1 MVRPGRCIV
10 VEDLDHAKMRGRGR
24 GKRGMNR
31 SLKNGAPGMFRK
43 ALEEIS
49 VRKDDCTV
57 AGVPAAYTSRQCVR
71 CGSRETELDRTHVSC
86 GACGAREDRD
96 RAAAGNLVLVLL
108 AGLCVAGGAGK
119 SGGVLPPG
127 GVGGVSVRGDLILP
141 RERRSCRK
149 ALGDGC

>member
-43 ALEEIS
+43 ALEEIA
-49 VRKDDCTV
+49 VRKGGCTV

-71 CGSRETELDRTHVSC
+71 CGSRETELNRTHVLC

-108 AGLCVAGGAGK
+108 AGLCLAGGVAK
-119 SGGVLPPG
+119 SGGVPSPG
-127 GVGGVSVRGDLILP
+127 GVGGVSVRGDSIL
-141 RERRSCRK
+141 